1 MIIQKHLHHSIA
13 NVGVMWSDGPTGQSA
28 AAGVSAAFYE

>member
-28 AAGVSAAFYE
+28 AGVSAAFYE